1 MNRVVNKKTKKKTHH
16 FRNFLFLVIIA
27 FIIYYSYKYKVFEK
41 LKNITE
47 SFSEIVAIGSSSVL
61 QIKVGT
67 TNSSKISFW

>member
-47 SFSEIVAIGSSSVL
+47 VVNKNRICRKYFFFR
-61 QIKVGT
+61 T
-67 TNSSKISFW
+67 YY